1 MEIFDNYI
9 PETIRNDLVHDNE
22 YQERPMG
29 TYTFWDM
36 KDFDNPN
43 SKIERAL
50 HHIWKDRINK
60 DDFINGGIEWWIN
73 KSDGPASNPWHLDL
87 VEEEHQTEYQSD
99 APAHR
104 PPVHSTDASSQ
115 PRRDSPDAGRN
126 GPAPAACGPSP

>member
-87 VEEEHQTEYQSD
+87 VEEEQQTEYQS
-99 APAHR
+99 ASLTVAICAAK
-104 PPVHSTDASSQ
+104 VAGSTSATSK
-115 PRRDSPDAGRN
+115 RKLRWNLFIG
-126 GPAPAACGPSP
+126 